1 MNRRMLLRAAALAPL
16 AAIGPAFGQVGW
28 PDRVLRI
35 VVPFVP
41 GSFTDVSARL
51 LANELTEQ
59 LGQPVVIENRGG
71 AGGTAGT
78 VAVVRAAPDG
88 YTLLLTDTSL
98 SISPGLYPNLPYDPV
113 RDLAQISRI
122 AHSPS
127 ILLVHPGLGPRTLTA
142 LVALTKQRP
151 GEITFGS
158 GGPGSSAHLAME
170 LLLSVSGTQALHV
183 PFRGVAA
190 AIAEVIAGR
199 VDMVIASLAS
209 GIAHVKGGTL
219 LGLGVSGA
227 QRSAL
232 LLEVPTFEEAG
243 QPRYDMS
250 YWWGVAAPSG
260 TPRPIIERLHREI
273 VRAREKARGG
283 GAPAPPRPPRTPIE
297 RRHRETVRAC
307 EKSRLREAFLQQAAV
322 AVTSTPEEMTR
333 HLESEIGIW
342 REVITRAKIT
352 VQ

>member
-1 MNRRMLLRAAALAPL
+1 MRAAVNRRTLLRAAALAPFAL
-16 AAIGPAFGQVGW
+16 TRPVFAQGGW
-28 PDRVLRI
+28 PDRAVRI

-51 LANELTEQ
+51 IANELTEQ
-59 LGQPVVIENRGG
+59 LGQPVVVENRGG

-78 VAVVRAAPDG
+78 TTVVRAAPDG

-98 SISPGLYPNLPYDPV
+98 AISPGLYPNLAYNPV

-122 AHSPS
+122 ADSPS
-127 ILLVHPGLGPRTLTA
+127 ILLVRPGLGPRTLA
-142 LVALTKQRP
+142 ELVALAKQKP
-151 GEITFGS
+151 GQITFGS

-170 LLLSVSGTQALHV
+170 LLLNLAGVQALHV

-199 VDMVIASLAS
+199 VDIAIASFAS
-209 GIAHVKGGTL
+209 GLAHVEGGTL

-227 QRSAL
+227 KRSAL
-232 LLEVPTFEEAG
+232 LPQVPTFAEAG
-243 QPRYDMS
+243 EPRYDMS
-250 YWWGVAAPSG
+250 YWWGIAAPAG
-260 TPRPIIERLHREI
+260 TPRPVVDRLHREI
-273 VRAREKARGG
+273 VQ
-283 GAPAPPRPPRTPIE
+283 
-297 RRHRETVRAC
+297 AC
-307 EKSRLREAFLQQAAV
+307 AKQRLRDAFLQQAAT

-333 HLESEIGIW
+333 HLEAEVGVW
-342 REVITRAKIT
+342 RDVIARAKVT

>member
-1 MNRRMLLRAAALAPL
+1 MNRRTLLAAAAFAPL
-16 AAIGPAFGQVGW
+16 AAIGPAAGQSAW

-59 LGQPVVIENRGG
+59 LGQSVVVENRGG

-78 VAVVRAAPDG
+78 TAVVRAAPDG

-122 AHSPS
+122 ADSPS
-127 ILLVHPGLGPRTLTA
+127 ILLVRPGLGPRTLA
-142 LVALTKQRP
+142 ELVALAKQQP
-151 GEITFGS
+151 GGITFGS

-170 LLLSVSGTQALHV
+170 LLLNLAGVQALHV

-199 VDMVIASLAS
+199 VDMAIASLAS
-209 GIAHVKGGTL
+209 GVAHVKGGTL
-219 LGLGVSGA
+219 IGLGVSGGK
-227 QRSAL
+227 RSAL
-232 LLEVPTFEEAG
+232 LPEVPTFAEAG
-243 QPRYDMS
+243 QPAYDMS
-250 YWWGVAAPSG
+250 YWWGVAAPAG
-260 TPRPIIERLHREI
+260 TPRPVLERLHRE
-273 VRAREKARGG
+273 V
-283 GAPAPPRPPRTPIE
+283 
-297 RRHRETVRAC
+297 VRAC
-307 EKSRLREAFLQQAAV
+307 EKPRLREAFLQQAAV

-333 HLESEIGIW
+333 HLEREIGVW
-342 REVITRAKIT
+342 REVITRAKVT
-352 VQ
+352 LQ